1 MKPWQVKSWCIPEV
15 DYEYICRMEDV
26 LDLYEKPFNEKNPVV
41 CFDET
46 PVQLIDDVL
55 VPISAA
61 PGRVKRRDYEY
72 ERKGT
77 SNLFVFVQPLGGW
90 REVKVT
96 DQRTKKDFAECM
108 KDLVDRHFP
117 EADKIR
123 VVMDNLNTHKL
134 ANLYEKFEPEE
145 ARRIIKKL
153 EIHYTPKHAS
163 WLNMAEIEISV
174 LGGQCLKRRIG
185 SKEALEKE
193 VAAYVLDRNSRRARI
208 LWGFNIP
215 DARVKM
221 KRLYP

>member
-1 MKPWQVKSWCIPEV
+1 
-15 DYEYICRMEDV
+15 MEDV
-26 LDLYEKPFNEKNPVV
+26 LDLYEEPLNEKTPVV

-46 PVQLIDDVL
+46 PVQLVDDVL
-55 VPISAA
+55 TPVPAA
-61 PGRVKRRDYEY
+61 PGRAKREDYEY

-77 SNLFVFVQPLGGW
+77 SNLFVFLQPLGGW

-96 DQRTKKDFAECM
+96 DQRTKKDFAQCM
-108 KDLVDRHFP
+108 KDLVDTHFP
-117 EADKIR
+117 NADKIR
-123 VVMDNLNTHKL
+123 VVMDNLNTHRL
-134 ANLYEKFEPEE
+134 SNLYEAFEPTE

-153 EIHYTPKHAS
+153 EVHHTPKHAS

-185 SKEALEKE
+185 SKEMLARETA
-193 VAAYVLDRNSRRARI
+193 VYVSDRNARKAKV
-208 LWGFNIP
+208 LWGFSVT